1 MRNIQLFI
9 HKYYDSIKLVMLVCI
24 FALVGLG
31 LLYQMQTNAEDSK
44 RRGEAILEITHHM
57 SKQTASINKENN
69 EQTETINRQFQ
80 ALCYLLVEI
89 SGEEALRQLDPPIE
103 EQCRDLAVEMRSNAR
118 TQQSVSTPTP
128 QPSPSGSQVAPA
140 TPTQQT
146 PATEQ
151 KATQQSDDT
160 KQDRGLVLGILDGT
174 GGLLNGIVTGLL
186 GGR

>member
-31 LLYQMQTNAEDSK
+31 LLYQMQTNADDSK

-103 EQCRDLAVEMRSNAR
+103 EQCRDLAIEMRKDSSISRPVA
-118 TQQSVSTPTP
+118 PTP
-128 QPSPSGSQVAPA
+128 NPSPSVSRATPA
-140 TPTQQT
+140 TPTQQNS
-146 PATEQ
+146 ATEQ
-151 KATQQSDDT
+151 KVTQQSDDT
-160 KQDRGLVLGILDGT
+160 KQEKGLVLGILDGA
-174 GGLLNGIVTGLL
+174 GGLLNGLVTGLL